1 VIVYLIL
8 DTNHHHYHYHHHY
21 HHHHH
26 YHSLPITR
34 RNSRKQ
40 LSLQQQQG
48 PLIKSLQ
55 EGYENT
61 RSAVDQLKEQMA
73 VTSETMQKQ
82 QFRARR
88 KLEEIAKELQ
98 NKQLHHDSELLSSV
112 KALVRI
118 VVDGWMDVCLC
129 HNHIVYT
136 TYICHH
142 LCHVIMT

>member
-1 VIVYLIL
+1 M
-8 DTNHHHYHYHHHY
+8 
-21 HHHHH
+21 
-26 YHSLPITR
+26 
-34 RNSRKQ
+34 
-40 LSLQQQQG
+40 
-48 PLIKSLQ
+48 IKSLQ

-82 QFRARR
+82 QLRARR

-118 VVDGWMDVCLC
+118 VVDGWMDVYV
-129 HNHIVYT
+129 IIIGYT
-136 TYICHH
+136 RYICHH

>member
-1 VIVYLIL
+1 
-8 DTNHHHYHYHHHY
+8 
-21 HHHHH
+21 
-26 YHSLPITR
+26 
-34 RNSRKQ
+34 
-40 LSLQQQQG
+40 
-48 PLIKSLQ
+48 LIKSLQ

-82 QFRARR
+82 QLRARR

-118 VVDGWMDVCLC
+118 VVDGWMDVYVIIILSTQ
-129 HNHIVYT
+129 HIF
-136 TYICHH
+136 
-142 LCHVIMT
+142 VITNVMSS

>member
-1 VIVYLIL
+1 M
-8 DTNHHHYHYHHHY
+8 
-21 HHHHH
+21 
-26 YHSLPITR
+26 
-34 RNSRKQ
+34 
-40 LSLQQQQG
+40 
-48 PLIKSLQ
+48 IKSLQ

-73 VTSETMQKQ
+73 VTSEAMQKQ
-82 QFRARR
+82 QLRARR

-118 VVDGWMDVCLC
+118 VVDGWMDVYV
-129 HNHIVYT
+129 IIIGYT

-142 LCHVIMT
+142 QCHVIMA